1 MSRYFIIGL
10 LKPPSDVLASVSVTK
25 PNFPLDE
32 SELLDKESRQRGTER
47 QLSYRAVC
55 YLREQS

>member
-32 SELLDKESRQRGTER
+32 SELLDKESRQRGT
-47 QLSYRAVC
+47 YRAVC
-55 YLREQS
+55 YLIEQS